1 MALEVEERG
10 GARVVVPRSVEGQ
23 PVARARAD
31 VAFRAELGTGARE
44 REVDVEQDCSQASS
58 HSTTS
63 MCGAR

>member
-23 PVARARAD
+23 TVASACTD
-31 VAFRAELGTGARE
+31 VALRAELGTGACE
-44 REVDVEQDCSQASS
+44 REVDVEEDSLQSS

-63 MCGAR
+63 MCGAT